1 VLAAM
6 ERLKV
11 MRNLCEVLG
20 IDFWEKM
27 EELDID
33 PKVEEMDDETSQRVN
48 LAVEL
53 LENTKRSRFLKEAR
67 SRKKNCFFQRLRC
80 LVYGVSCNGGFG
92 GSCDL

>member
-1 VLAAM
+1 M
-6 ERLKV
+6 

-33 PKVEEMDDETSQRVN
+33 PKVEELDNDCAAWFTGCHVMVG
-48 LAVEL
+48 L
-53 LENTKRSRFLKEAR
+53 
-67 SRKKNCFFQRLRC
+67 
-80 LVYGVSCNGGFG
+80 

>member
-1 VLAAM
+1 M
-6 ERLKV
+6 

-53 LENTKRSRFLKEAR
+53 LENTKRSRFLK
-67 SRKKNCFFQRLRC
+67 
-80 LVYGVSCNGGFG
+80 VSTK
-92 GSCDL
+92 